1 MTAFKTL
8 TANAL
13 LACGAILAVQAQAH
27 ATIVD
32 FEDVPAYIE
41 EDFSSNGF
49 DFVLV
54 GEGATV
60 TPTGSFCGP
69 QCPDNGTKYVV
80 APGGVDSTLLTMTMT
95 KTGGGLF
102 GLTSFDGAGSFNFG
116 DGSTFIPN
124 QIDVTGML
132 AGGGTVYQSFQI
144 DKSTGSSG
152 GLDFTSY
159 AFSSSFNNLVSVR
172 FSSSG
177 SAIPEYNGFS
187 VDNINATAVTA
198 VPEVE
203 TYAML
208 LAGLGMMGFVAR
220 RRRKA

>member
-1 MTAFKTL
+1 MTAFKKL

-27 ATIVD
+27 AMIVD

-49 DFVLV
+49 DFILV

-80 APGGVDSTLLTMTMT
+80 APYSTDSASLTMTRS
-95 KTGGGLF
+95 GGGLF
-102 GLTSFDGAGSFNFG
+102 GLTGFDGAGGFNFG

-124 QIDVTGML
+124 QIDVTGVL

-144 DKSTGSSG
+144 DKSTGSNG
-152 GLDFTSY
+152 GLNFTSY

-177 SAIPEYNGFS
+177 SADPQFDGFS
-187 VDNINATAVTA
+187 VDNVNATAVTA
-198 VPEVE
+198 VPETE

-208 LAGLGMMGFVAR
+208 LAGLGMTGFVAR

>member
-1 MTAFKTL
+1 MTSFKTL

-13 LACGAILAVQAQAH
+13 LACAAVVSTQAH
-27 ATIVD
+27 ATTVD
-32 FEDVPAYIE
+32 FEDVPAYSQGG
-41 EDFSSNGF
+41 FSSNGF

-54 GEGATV
+54 GDGSAV
-60 TPTGSFCGP
+60 TPTGSYCGP
-69 QCPDNGTKYVV
+69 QCPDNGTQYVV
-80 APGGVDSTLLTMTMT
+80 APYGVDAASLTMT
-95 KTGGGLF
+95 KAGGGLF
-102 GLTSFDGAGSFNFG
+102 ALSSFDGAGAFNFG

-124 QIDVTGML
+124 QIDVTGVL
-132 AGGGTVYQSFQI
+132 AGGGTVYQSFLI

-177 SAIPEYNGFS
+177 SAIPEFNGFS

-198 VPEVE
+198 VPEAE

>member
-1 MTAFKTL
+1 MKLKTL

-13 LACGAILAVQAQAH
+13 FACGAMLSIPAW
-27 ATIVD
+27 ATMVD
-32 FEDVPAYIE
+32 FEDVPAYAD

-49 DFVLV
+49 DFSLA
-54 GEGATV
+54 GDLAAV
-60 TPTGSFCGP
+60 TRGGSSCTP
-69 QCPDNGTKYVV
+69 ACPDNGTQYFL
-80 APGGVDSTLLTMTMT
+80 APYGPESTSLTMTR
-95 KTGGGLF
+95 TGGGLF
-102 GLTSFDGAGSFNFG
+102 GLSGFDGAGAFNFG

-124 QIDVTGML
+124 QIDVTGVL

-144 DKSTGSSG
+144 DKSTGGNG
-152 GLDFTSY
+152 GLNFTSY
-159 AFSSSFNNLVSVR
+159 AFSPSFTNLVSVR

-177 SAIPEYNGFS
+177 SDLPEYNGFS

-198 VPEVE
+198 VPEAE

-220 RRRKA
+220 RRRQG